1 MHQCLFE
8 GVSNITTTDITW
20 WYHYSRHPN
29 ITTVGIHYLKVQLI
43 FTTTSWTR
51 NVNCVASCAPSLAQ
65 FLSLCVIWKDLH
77 GFPTTNIPPWHR
89 ALMASN
95 SLWRIPSPQR
105 WNGVDSFSWCLKL
118 FRTCDRYRM
127 RLASKR
133 SSESDSHKK
142 VRKRDMLLKFRVN
155 ERSTH
160 PDSKQPKQLEL
171 LRFWTW
177 QVLAISLAVVS
188 PDDIPT
194 WHLQLTINYYESL
207 QPTTRTAWF
216 FWPFL
221 TSWVT
226 LHLSDRLLG
235 IFDFWGEKIW
245 VTTPILPNL
254 RMSGAVFS
262 KEKGNRCSRGYVY
275 VCVYIYILYT
285 YIYIY
290 SKHAPSTWVQ
300 VLHCEVAVGKNA
312 SHLSIMSQNIKSVSK
327 LPSFIK
333 TSMVLPKKIG
343 GFHLSPRIF
352 TNS

>member
-20 WYHYSRHPN
+20 WYCRHPD
-29 ITTVGIHYLKVQLI
+29 ITTVGIQYLKVQLI

-51 NVNCVASCAPSLAQ
+51 NVNCVTSCAPSLAQ

-77 GFPTTNIPPWHR
+77 GFPTTNIPTWHR
-89 ALMASN
+89 AVMASN
-95 SLWRIPSPQR
+95 TSDGFHLLNVETVSIPS
-105 WNGVDSFSWCLKL
+105 GWCLKL

-133 SSESDSHKK
+133 SSEFDSHKK

-177 QVLAISLAVVS
+177 QVLAISLTVVS
-188 PDDIPT
+188 HDDIPT
-194 WHLQLTINYYESL
+194 WHLQLTIIINPYSL
-207 QPTTRTAWF
+207 QPEPSRF
-216 FWPFL
+216 FCLFL

-262 KEKGNRCSRGYVY
+262 KEKGQSLFRVCMYMHVY
-275 VCVYIYILYT
+275 MYEYNIYTNTVYIYI
-285 YIYIY
+285 YILQACAEY
-290 SKHAPSTWVQ
+290 
-300 VLHCEVAVGKNA
+300 
-312 SHLSIMSQNIKSVSK
+312 
-327 LPSFIK
+327 
-333 TSMVLPKKIG
+333 
-343 GFHLSPRIF
+343 LSPGLALWSGGWKECF
-352 TNS
+352 PY